1 LTFICSSE
9 IFCSIL
15 DCFPVTRILRT
26 PPGIEIYILLD
37 SKVVIVTGAASGIG
51 RAAAI
56 LFAQN
61 GAKVVIADIDE
72 RGSLETLQKIQNR
85 YNAIVVKTDVS
96 RSTDVEDC
104 VRATKEKFG
113 KLDCLYS
120 NAGINPTGTV
130 EDTDEELWD
139 KVLSV
144 NLKGMYLMCRA
155 SIPEMRRAGGG
166 SIVCTAS
173 VDGILAIYNEAAY
186 IASKGGI
193 IALTKSM
200 ALDFAKDHIRV
211 NCILPGAIRTPLLEK
226 FMAENPSVGDQS
238 KGHAMNRIGEPE
250 EVASMAMYLLSDA
263 SSFVTGAAIAV
274 DGGYSAVKM

>member
-1 LTFICSSE
+1 L
-9 IFCSIL
+9 
-15 DCFPVTRILRT
+15 PN
-26 PPGIEIYILLD
+26 LLN

-51 RAAAI
+51 RAAAV

-72 RGSLETLQKIQNR
+72 RGGLETLQKIQNR
-85 YNAIVVKTDVS
+85 DIAIFVRTDVS
-96 RSTDVEDC
+96 RSKDAQEC
-104 VRATKEKFG
+104 VGVAKEKFG
-113 KLDCLYS
+113 KLDCLFS

-130 EDTDEELWD
+130 EDTEEELWD
-139 KVLSV
+139 RILSV

-155 SIPEMRRAGGG
+155 SIPEMRKAGGG

-173 VDGILAIYNEAAY
+173 VDGVLAIYNEAAY

-193 IALTKSM
+193 IALTKSI
-200 ALDFAKDHIRV
+200 ALDFAKDHIRA

-226 FMAENPSVGDQS
+226 FMAENPSVGDQT
-238 KGHAMNRIGEPE
+238 KGHALNRIGEPE

-263 SSFVTGAAIAV
+263 SSFVTGAAIPV

>member
-1 LTFICSSE
+1 M
-9 IFCSIL
+9 
-15 DCFPVTRILRT
+15 
-26 PPGIEIYILLD
+26 
-37 SKVVIVTGAASGIG
+37 
-51 RAAAI
+51 
-56 LFAQN
+56 
-61 GAKVVIADIDE
+61 
-72 RGSLETLQKIQNR
+72 
-85 YNAIVVKTDVS
+85 
-96 RSTDVEDC
+96 
-104 VRATKEKFG
+104 
-113 KLDCLYS
+113 
-120 NAGINPTGTV
+120 

-173 VDGILAIYNEAAY
+173 VDGILAIYNETAY

-200 ALDFAKDHIRV
+200 ALDFAKDHIRA

-226 FMAENPSVGDQS
+226 FMADNPSVGDQS
-238 KGHAMNRIGEPE
+238 KGHALNRIGEPE
-250 EVASMAMYLLSDA
+250 EVASMVMYLLSDA
-263 SSFVTGAAIAV
+263 SSFVTGAAIPV

>member
-1 LTFICSSE
+1 
-9 IFCSIL
+9 
-15 DCFPVTRILRT
+15 
-26 PPGIEIYILLD
+26 LLD

-56 LFAQN
+56 LFGQN
-61 GAKVVIADIDE
+61 GANVVIADIDE
-72 RGSLETLQKIQNR
+72 RGGQETLQKMQNR
-85 YNAIVVKTDVS
+85 NNAIFVKTDVS
-96 RSTDVEDC
+96 RSKDAQEC
-104 VRATKEKFG
+104 VKAAKEKFG
-113 KLDCLYS
+113 KLDGLFS

-130 EDTDEELWD
+130 EGTDEALWD
-139 KVLSV
+139 KILSV
-144 NLKGMYLMCRA
+144 NLKGMYLMSRA
-155 SIPEMRRAGGG
+155 SIPEMRKAGGG

-173 VDGILAIYNEAAY
+173 VDGILAIFNEAAY

-200 ALDFAKDHIRV
+200 ALDFAKDHIRA

-238 KGHAMNRIGEPE
+238 KGHALNRIGEPE

-263 SSFVTGAAIAV
+263 SSFVTGAAIPV
-274 DGGYSAVKM
+274 DGGYSAVKI

>member
-1 LTFICSSE
+1 VNAR
-9 IFCSIL
+9 SIL
-15 DCFPVTRILRT
+15 LA
-26 PPGIEIYILLD
+26 
-37 SKVVIVTGAASGIG
+37 SKVTIVTGAASGIG

-72 RGSLETLQKIQNR
+72 RGGLETLQKIQNR
-85 YNAIVVKTDVS
+85 ENAIFVKTDVS
-96 RSTDVEDC
+96 RSKDAVEC
-104 VRATKEKFG
+104 VRAAIEKFG
-113 KLDCLYS
+113 KLDCLFS

-130 EDTDEELWD
+130 EDTVEALWD
-139 KVLSV
+139 KILSV

-155 SIPEMRRAGGG
+155 SIPEMRKAGGG

-173 VDGILAIYNEAAY
+173 VDGVLAIYNEAAY

-200 ALDFAKDHIRV
+200 ALDFAKDHIRA
-211 NCILPGAIRTPLLEK
+211 NCVLPGAIRTPLLEK
-226 FMAENPSVGDQS
+226 FMAENPAVGDQS

-250 EVASMAMYLLSDA
+250 EVASLVMYLLSDA
-263 SSFVTGAAIAV
+263 SSFVTGAAIPV